1 MKYAAKKTAMMLLT
15 MVIVSFLAFL
25 AFQIIPGDAAVNK
38 LGSDATVEAVEA
50 LRHEMGLD
58 RPFFVRYGEWVL
70 GALRGD
76 FGASYS
82 YSMSVSQMLAGKLPI
97 TALLTALAFLLI
109 VVISIPL
116 GIFTA
121 GHAGGR
127 FDKALTVAN
136 QVLMAVPPF
145 FTGVLLTLIFGLTLR
160 WFTPGAFVAPEVSF
174 WRSVGYLMF
183 PAVSI
188 ALPRIAMTVKMLKG
202 SILTELERDYVRT
215 SYSRGNSRRTTLYR
229 HVLRNAVPATVTFL
243 AMTVADIVAGSV
255 VIEQVFA
262 IPGLGRLLL
271 SSISGRDYPVV
282 QADSRVL
289 GRAGEPHR
297 RPHQP
302 AAGSPAAPVIRGGER
317 MLLHQK
323 KNHYLRV
330 GLVMTALI
338 TLLAVVGAFWTP
350 YEPTAIAGG
359 AKFAAPSLG
368 HLFGTDNF
376 GRDIFSRVMCG
387 VGTTFFI
394 ALGTIL
400 LGAGVGI
407 LIGAFTGYFGGVV
420 DETLMRIND
429 AITAFPSILL
439 ALVFIALLGF
449 GKYNVILALG
459 IAFVPS
465 YARVVRGE
473 FARHR
478 EMNYV
483 KSARLM
489 GAGHLR
495 IMFVHILPNTRQVI
509 LPTLVI
515 GFNNAVLA
523 EASMSYLGIGVKPP
537 DVSLGYMLSESQAYM
552 SAAPWY
558 MLACGLSIVWLILGV
573 SLIGEG
579 LQRKGGV

>member
-1 MKYAAKKTAMMLLT
+1 
-15 MVIVSFLAFL
+15 
-25 AFQIIPGDAAVNK
+25 
-38 LGSDATVEAVEA
+38 
-50 LRHEMGLD
+50 
-58 RPFFVRYGEWVL
+58 
-70 GALRGD
+70 
-76 FGASYS
+76 
-82 YSMSVSQMLAGKLPI
+82 
-97 TALLTALAFLLI
+97 
-109 VVISIPL
+109 
-116 GIFTA
+116 
-121 GHAGGR
+121 
-127 FDKALTVAN
+127 
-136 QVLMAVPPF
+136 
-145 FTGVLLTLIFGLTLR
+145 
-160 WFTPGAFVAPEVSF
+160 
-174 WRSVGYLMF
+174 
-183 PAVSI
+183 
-188 ALPRIAMTVKMLKG
+188 
-202 SILTELERDYVRT
+202 
-215 SYSRGNSRRTTLYR
+215 
-229 HVLRNAVPATVTFL
+229 
-243 AMTVADIVAGSV
+243 
-255 VIEQVFA
+255 
-262 IPGLGRLLL
+262 
-271 SSISGRDYPVV
+271 
-282 QADSRVL
+282 
-289 GRAGEPHR
+289 
-297 RPHQP
+297 
-302 AAGSPAAPVIRGGER
+302 

-558 MLACGLSIVWLILGV
+558 MLACGLSIVWLVLGV
-573 SLIGEG
+573 SLIAAEG
-579 LQRKGGV
+579 GRLICWKSAICMCGSTTRITKPCAGSASPSRTVRSSALWASPAPARPSRP